1 MWLPLALL
9 AYILFAGATITDK
22 YLLTRPIPD
31 ARVYAFYT
39 GILGLFAF
47 ALAPFGFHILQGPI
61 LILGIFA
68 GMLFVGAL
76 LLFFMGLQ
84 NGEVSR
90 VGVAIGGLVPF
101 FTLLFVYIGT
111 GELPGTSHLIAFALL
126 VLGSFVILFDRG
138 GGVFYSIKILGL
150 IFASSFLF
158 GLYFTITKFLFST
171 ESFISAFLWIKAGGA
186 LFALFL
192 LFSPAVRRTLFTHKK
207 SSSKKVG
214 GVLVA
219 KNMAGGV
226 ATVLQHLAVST
237 ANFSE
242 VALVN
247 ALQGAQFVVV
257 FLIPIFLAK
266 KFPVIL
272 GKMREE
278 VTIAKAI
285 GAGLIVFG
293 VIVLAVT

>member
-1 MWLPLALL
+1 MWLPIALL
-9 AYILFAGATITDK
+9 AYILFAGATIVDK

-31 ARVYAFYT
+31 PRVYAVYT
-39 GILGLFAF
+39 GMLGLFAF
-47 ALAPFGFHILQGPI
+47 AMAPFGFQIPQGPI
-61 LILGIFA
+61 LVLGIFS
-68 GMLFVGAL
+68 GVLFMVAL
-76 LLFFMGLQ
+76 LLFFVGLQ
-84 NGEVSR
+84 SGEVSR

-101 FTLLFVYIGT
+101 FTLFFVYIGT

-126 VLGSFVILFDRG
+126 VLGSFIILFDRIEG
-138 GGVFYSIKILGL
+138 IFYNTKILGL

-171 ESFISAFLWIKAGGA
+171 EPFISAFLWIKVGGA

-192 LFSPAVRRTLFTHKK
+192 LFSPTVRRTLFAHKK
-207 SSSKKVG
+207 LFSERVG
-214 GVLVA
+214 EVLAA

-226 ATVLQHLAVST
+226 ATILQHLAIST

-247 ALQGAQFVVV
+247 ALQGAQFVLV
-257 FLIPIFLAK
+257 FFIPIFLAK
-266 KFPVIL
+266 KFPAIL

-285 GAGLIVFG
+285 GAGCIVLG
-293 VIVLAVT
+293 VIILAVT